1 MSTPLAEDSRMDWLR
16 TRRPRIQMPA
26 WVGTAVPHRRTLPT
40 SWSRGS
46 SPSLIVHR
54 TWLSTVSDR
63 AFLVAAA
70 LIWNN
75 LQQHV
80 TSVPSLHA
88 FASRLKTHFFS
99 VSFSEQFWIRHSDR
113 SSYLLSV
120 CACLFLYYYAVFFT
134 SLLLLG
140 FDVIKMKSEWL
151 LCVSAMS
158 VATMCWT
165 TTRQMI
171 SRLYAATLS
180 PLRHKD
186 NWRLPALTV
195 ETDSCCVHVP

>member
-1 MSTPLAEDSRMDWLR
+1 MGW
-16 TRRPRIQMPA
+16 
-26 WVGTAVPHRRTLPT
+26 HRRT
-40 SWSRGS
+40 S
-46 SPSLIVHR
+46 STNSADQLI
-54 TWLSTVSDR
+54 
-63 AFLVAAA
+63 
-70 LIWNN
+70 
-75 LQQHV
+75 
-80 TSVPSLHA
+80 
-88 FASRLKTHFFS
+88 SRLVSITDCPPNLTLHRRRSSLPGRRCSHLEQSATARHFCAFSSRLCISAENPLFS
-99 VSFSEQFWIRHSDR
+99 VSFLEQFWIRHSDW

-165 TTRQMI
+165 TTHQMI